1 MQFDVKTI
9 KELEKQAGLPLYV
22 FEEEAFVD
30 NYCSFEHCF
39 SSLYENYKISYSYK
53 TNYAPY
59 ICRIVKRLGGYA
71 EVVSDMELEIARSVG
86 YEYSHIVYNGPS
98 KGPLSRTHLMN
109 GGILNVDNFEEL
121 KNLCVFVETMPDQ
134 KFKIGFRVNI
144 DIGQGFVSRF
154 GIDESDLPKAFEM
167 VNMCNNLS
175 VNGLHCHIGR
185 SRTILAWQKRVQKML
200 EIADRFFEQP
210 PEYVSL
216 GSGMFG
222 IMEDSLG
229 NQFGNDRPTFSQ
241 YAEVVAKEFATHYQN
256 SPKPVLF
263 TEPGTTLVNKYID
276 FIAQIESIKN
286 IKGKTFVVLN
296 CSKHNLGEICELK
309 QLPITIVS
317 SGNIPQKVSNAE
329 FVGYTCLEHDVMYRN
344 YNGEIAVGDY
354 IVFGNVGGYSN
365 VSKPPFIRPN
375 CAMVSSTGAVI
386 KRTETVKEILST
398 YE

>member
-9 KELEKQAGLPLYV
+9 KELKKQAGLPLYV

-121 KNLCVFVETMPDQ
+121 KNLCVFAETMPDQ
-134 KFKIGFRVNI
+134 KLKIGFRVNI

-175 VNGLHCHIGR
+175 
-185 SRTILAWQKRVQKML
+185 
-200 EIADRFFEQP
+200 
-210 PEYVSL
+210 
-216 GSGMFG
+216 
-222 IMEDSLG
+222 
-229 NQFGNDRPTFSQ
+229 
-241 YAEVVAKEFATHYQN
+241 
-256 SPKPVLF
+256 
-263 TEPGTTLVNKYID
+263 
-276 FIAQIESIKN
+276 
-286 IKGKTFVVLN
+286 
-296 CSKHNLGEICELK
+296 
-309 QLPITIVS
+309 
-317 SGNIPQKVSNAE
+317 
-329 FVGYTCLEHDVMYRN
+329 
-344 YNGEIAVGDY
+344 
-354 IVFGNVGGYSN
+354 
-365 VSKPPFIRPN
+365 
-375 CAMVSSTGAVI
+375 
-386 KRTETVKEILST
+386 
-398 YE
+398 